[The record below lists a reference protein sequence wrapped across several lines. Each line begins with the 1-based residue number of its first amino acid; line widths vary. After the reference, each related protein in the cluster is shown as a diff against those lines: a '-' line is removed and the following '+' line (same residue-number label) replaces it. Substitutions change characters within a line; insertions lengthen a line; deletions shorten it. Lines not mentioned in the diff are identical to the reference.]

1 MSRFSISSHPGDKM
15 LELLLSPFSC
25 QFYPKFRPFSGQQ
38 LKNRV
43 KFGHLSCHSYITELD
58 IYLLVYK
65 RISYIKLK
73 FNFWVK
79 FGPFLLKFH
88 EISFIQPKYKIRT
101 QFGPLQPNGPN
112 SGFSPISSPAPI
124 GQAVGVIID
133 KNISFVYFMF
143 QSM

>member
-1 MSRFSISSHPGDKM
+1 MDSLVHMSRFSISSHPGDKM

-79 FGPFLLKFH
+79 FGPFLLKFNLF
-88 EISFIQPKYKIRT
+88 SQSTK
-101 QFGPLQPNGPN
+101 FGHN
-112 SGFSPISSPAPI
+112 SGHFSLMARIRVLARSAALPLLGRQWGS
-124 GQAVGVIID
+124 
-133 KNISFVYFMF
+133 
-143 QSM
+143 

>member
-1 MSRFSISSHPGDKM
+1 MDSLVHMSRFSISSHPGDKM

-65 RISYIKLK
+65 RISYIKLSLIFGSNLDLFFLNFMK
-73 FNFWVK
+73 FHLFSQSTK
-79 FGPFLLKFH
+79 FGH
-88 EISFIQPKYKIRT
+88 
-101 QFGPLQPNGPN
+101 N
-112 SGFSPISSPAPI
+112 SGHFSLMARIRVLARSAALPLLGRQWGS
-124 GQAVGVIID
+124 
-133 KNISFVYFMF
+133 
-143 QSM
+143 